1 MKVLHIFFFGLLM
14 LLGAANLQADVATQ
28 GEQDVYI
35 ELVNAKDFPSFKFYI
50 EYQTYTYNMGY
61 QPNGTN
67 KVFLEP
73 GKHIKT
79 GDRGSASLIYASGKG
94 REYTSKVE
102 AGGSVIDNTNGVEYV
117 LDRIKI
123 VKLDKKVVKFTVVE
137 RQLIGQDGK
146 VIQTIKKG
154 SLAEQSWFM
163 YLLPI
168 VCVGGLVAFFLFRK
182 KAAVA

>member
-1 MKVLHIFFFGLLM
+1 MKVLHVFLLSILM
-14 LLGAANLQADVATQ
+14 LLGAAELQADIATQ

-50 EYQTYTYNMGY
+50 QYQTYTYNMGY

-94 REYTSKVE
+94 REYTSKVQ
-102 AGGSVIDNTNGVEYV
+102 AGGSVIDNTEGVAYA

-146 VIQTIKKG
+146 VLQTIKKG
-154 SLAEQSWFM
+154 SMGEQSLLM
-163 YLLPI
+163 YLLPLI
-168 VCVGGLVAFFLFRK
+168 CVGGLVAFFLFRK